1 MPNQR
6 ESPRYDAAMDGTTQ
20 DERITSSDGSTRVQL
35 EVWSD
40 VACPWCYVG
49 RRNLQ
54 VAIADLDELDRP
66 EVHWR
71 AFQLDPT
78 IPADGR
84 DAEEYFAER
93 FGADM
98 ARFEESR
105 ERLMAMGEEL
115 GIEFRFDRQRAVPN
129 THLVHRVL
137 AAAEAHGERE
147 ALLDAMFAA
156 YFEQGIDVGSLD
168 SLRQVVHAQLR
179 NPELAEALVTSA
191 IEDPRMAQRVDEDI
205 ATARRLGITGVPC
218 FVADRAIA
226 VPGAVPA
233 PVLAQLLVE
242 ATARRHAAEDV
253 LDD

>member
-1 MPNQR
+1 
-6 ESPRYDAAMDGTTQ
+6 MDGTRQ
-20 DERITSSDGSTRVQL
+20 DELTTSSDAQTRVQL

-54 VAIADLDELDRP
+54 VAIADLDEPARP
-66 EVHWR
+66 VVHWR

-78 IPADGR
+78 VPADGR
-84 DAEEYFAER
+84 NAEEYFAER
-93 FGADM
+93 FGADRS
-98 ARFEESR
+98 RFEESR
-105 ERLMAMGEEL
+105 ERLVAMGEEL
-115 GIEFRFDRQRAVPN
+115 GIDFRFDRQRTVPN

-147 ALLDAMFAA
+147 ALLDAAFAA

-168 SLRQVVHAQLR
+168 ALRELVHAQLG
-179 NPELAEALVTSA
+179 NDDLAEALISSA
-191 IEDPRMAQRVDEDI
+191 IEDPRMAQRVDADI
-205 ATARRLGITGVPC
+205 ATARQLGITGVPC

-233 PVLAQLLVE
+233 PVLAQLLDE
-242 ATARRHAAEDV
+242 AAERRLAASD
-253 LDD
+253 L